1 MSPSRR
7 RRPSRRAEPAAPPAP
22 YGRRVIGVDL
32 GARRIGLA
40 VTDAGGA
47 FVATQ
52 TVLERRSLDADRT
65 ALSALL
71 DDYPVATIVVGLPL
85 NMDGTEGPQ
94 ARRSRRWAA
103 DLFAGRAE
111 PIVFQDERLTTDSAR
126 QAGAGTAQADAAAA
140 ALILLDFL
148 REPRQ

>member
-1 MSPSRR
+1 MSPSQR

-22 YGRRVIGVDL
+22 YGGRVIGVDL

-47 FVATQ
+47 FVATRS
-52 TVLERRSLDADRT
+52 VLERRSLDADRT
-65 ALSALL
+65 ALASLL
-71 DDYPVATIVVGLPL
+71 DGYSDATIVVGLPL

-103 DLFAGRAE
+103 ALFAGRAE
-111 PIVFQDERLTTDSAR
+111 PMVFQ
-126 QAGAGTAQADAAAA
+126 G
-140 ALILLDFL
+140 
-148 REPRQ
+148 

>member
-1 MSPSRR
+1 MSPSQRC
-7 RRPSRRAEPAAPPAP
+7 RPRRRAEPAAPPAP
-22 YGRRVIGVDL
+22 YGGRVIGVDL

-47 FVATQ
+47 FVATR
-52 TVLERRSLDADRT
+52 TVLERRSLDADQT
-65 ALSALL
+65 ALASLL
-71 DDYPVATIVVGLPL
+71 DGYSDATIVVGLPL

-103 DLFAGRAE
+103 ALFAGRAE

-126 QAGAGTAQADAAAA
+126 QTGAGTAQADAVAAV
-140 ALILLDFL
+140 LILMDFL